1 MEILTRVK
9 IESQQSFNLQSRDSE
24 AQPFFVCEMAFEILF
39 WEPSVHL
46 VVACKGG
53 SVCIPVVGGF

>member
-1 MEILTRVK
+1 MEILTGVK
-9 IESQQSFNLQSRDSE
+9 IESQQSFNLQSRDSVAE
-24 AQPFFVCEMAFEILF
+24 PCEMAFEILF

-46 VVACKGG
+46 VVACNGG